1 MKDRFHKFIQ
11 IYDKMKEM
19 NEHEQFL
26 QQIAKNIKKNTVHKI
41 NEDLTTVTPEFLTEE
56 PSPKAD
62 HFDVVCIDFT

>member
-1 MKDRFHKFIQ
+1 
-11 IYDKMKEM
+11 M

-26 QQIAKNIKKNTVHKI
+26 QQIAQNIKKNTVHKI